1 MSDVLPE
8 GFEDDSIPTSSKKP
22 EREGLP
28 PGYRMR
34 ADSHYV
40 ELLSSKRD
48 RSESRGSKRDR
59 EAMESDADVRD
70 RRNDR
75 EQIERLLAQLSE
87 DMSAIEA
94 SATLLAGGAPAV
106 ARRVNLDIIRAHAWR
121 AAWVLR
127 AQSLVDGA
135 TRVQPRPKQL
145 ASLLGQVR
153 SGFAPEGR
161 LNSVSLHVQ
170 ASDWNAVVPVDEVAF
185 VAGLTGAIIATLGLI
200 GPADS
205 ATIGI
210 SVTASPGEL
219 RTVDVTQD
227 DVSISG
233 PIANRFFD
241 PAWSERQGGWAAA
254 LGAATARA
262 AAEQHGGDAALV
274 SSPRNGS
281 TIRLSFRPHATS

>member
-8 GFEDDSIPTSSKKP
+8 GFEDDSLSPSSKKP

-28 PGYRMR
+28 TGYRMR
-34 ADSHYV
+34 ADAHYV

-75 EQIERLLAQLSE
+75 EHVERLIAQLSE

-127 AQSLVDGA
+127 AQALVDGGA
-135 TRVQPRPKQL
+135 RVQPRPKQL

-161 LNSVSLHVQ
+161 LNSISLNVQ
-170 ASDWNAVVPVDEVAF
+170 ASDWNVVVPVDEAAF
-185 VAGLTGAIIATLGLI
+185 VAGLTGAIVATVGLI

-205 ATIGI
+205 AAIAVT
-210 SVTASPGEL
+210 VTASPGEL
-219 RTVDVTQD
+219 RTVDITQD

-233 PIANRFFD
+233 PIASRFFD
-241 PAWSERQGGWAAA
+241 PSWTERQGGWTAA

-262 AAEQHGGDAALV
+262 AAEHHGGDAALV

-281 TIRLSFRPHATS
+281 TIRLSFKPHTT

>member
-75 EQIERLLAQLSE
+75 EQLERLIAQLTE

-127 AQSLVDGA
+127 AQALVDGGA
-135 TRVQPRPKQL
+135 RVQPRPKQL

-153 SGFAPEGR
+153 SSFAPEGR
-161 LNSVSLHVQ
+161 LNSISLQVQ
-170 ASDWNAVVPVDEVAF
+170 ASDWNAVVPVDETAF
-185 VAGLTGAIIATLGLI
+185 VAGLTGAIIATVGLI
-200 GPADS
+200 GSADS
-205 ATIGI
+205 ATIAVA
-210 SVTASPGEL
+210 VTASPGEL
-219 RTVDVTQD
+219 RTVDITQD

-241 PAWSERQGGWAAA
+241 PTWTERQGGWTAA

-281 TIRLSFRPHATS
+281 TIRLSFKPHATS

>member
-1 MSDVLPE
+1 VSDVLPE
-8 GFEDDSIPTSSKKP
+8 GFEDDSISPSSKKP

-34 ADSHYV
+34 ADAHYV

-48 RSESRGSKRDR
+48 RSEARGSKRDR
-59 EAMESDADVRD
+59 EAMESDTDVRD
-70 RRNDR
+70 RRSDR
-75 EQIERLLAQLSE
+75 EHVERLIAQLSE

-127 AQSLVDGA
+127 AQALVDGGA
-135 TRVQPRPKQL
+135 RVQPRPKQL
-145 ASLLGQVR
+145 ASLLGHVR

-161 LNSVSLHVQ
+161 LNSISLHVQ
-170 ASDWNAVVPVDEVAF
+170 ASDWNAVVPVDEAAF
-185 VAGLTGAIIATLGLI
+185 VAGLTGAIVATVGLI

-205 ATIGI
+205 ATIAVT
-210 SVTASPGEL
+210 VTASPGEL
-219 RTVDVTQD
+219 RTVDITQD

-241 PAWSERQGGWAAA
+241 SSWTERQGGWTAA

-262 AAEQHGGDAALV
+262 AAEYHGGDAALV
-274 SSPRNGS
+274 ASPRNGS
-281 TIRLSFRPHATS
+281 TIRLSFRPHTT